1 MIKNAILI
9 TIILHSFILIGIP
22 EAHGYG
28 FMIFTDLISIASIFR
43 NLVFSESIDYNLT
56 IILMGL
62 ISFFGKVMLIT
73 SLFST
78 KKKNYIFRVA
88 GLIFLFISWIILFYY
103 NWDFGIL
110 TIITLGF
117 SIPFLMYFGR
127 VIYWMI
133 KATKN

>member
-9 TIILHSFILIGIP
+9 TIILHSLILIAIP
-22 EAHGYG
+22 KAHGFG
-28 FMIFTDLISIASIFR
+28 FMIFTDLISLASIFR
-43 NLVFSESIDYNLT
+43 YLVFSESIDYDLT

-62 ISFFGKVMLIT
+62 ISFFGKIILII

-78 KKKNYIFRVA
+78 KMKFIFRVA
-88 GLIFLFISWIILFYY
+88 GLLFLFCSWLILFIY

-117 SIPFLMYFGR
+117 SVPFLMYFGR

-133 KATKN
+133 KQQKN